1 MGYQGIPRI
10 YPNLNPA
17 AAIPVDRE
25 QVFHLHSFADNYR
38 MNRGREHGQYVPNA
52 RFVFVTMMN
61 GEMLLH
67 PRFRHPALSE
77 GKPVLYAGEASFNN
91 GKLDWWSNG
100 SGNYRPDAAHAAQA
114 GMPMEDFI
122 PTRRYSRGLS
132 AGEVIRDTQRAQ
144 RRSSHHGSGAHDERS
159 EVYDGDLESKSRR
172 RNSIPILSARHDET
186 NGARKVSAADDCK
199 TKWPWS
205 RCAAGLQSL
214 CFRTEN
220 GCTAG
225 LQTLRAGAKKGCS
238 AGISS
243 IESNHRVRHN
253 AGTASV
259 QTACYTAKAG

>member
-38 MNRGREHGQYVPNA
+38 MNRGREHGQYVPNS

-100 SGNYRPDAAHAAQA
+100 SGNYRPDAAHAVQA
-114 GMPMEDFI
+114 GMPMEDFYPYEEI
-122 PTRRYSRGLS
+122 LKGTYKQVKLS
-132 AGEVIRDTQRAQ
+132 GIRSA
-144 RRSSHHGSGAHDERS
+144 RS
-159 EVYDGDLESKSRR
+159 EG
-172 RNSIPILSARHDET
+172 PATTAQARMISGPKFPT
-186 NGARKVSAADDCK
+186 GI
-199 TKWPWS
+199 WS
-205 RCAAGLQSL
+205 Q
-214 CFRTEN
+214 
-220 GCTAG
+220 
-225 LQTLRAGAKKGCS
+225 RAGA
-238 AGISS
+238 GIPF
-243 IESNHRVRHN
+243 RF
-253 AGTASV
+253 
-259 QTACYTAKAG
+259 